1 VLITV
6 WLCEPALPL
15 TVLGTGDKFASV
27 AALSCGTWSLESLCR
42 FPFICAHGFLCDLFS
57 PSRFT
62 GRPLNGDSTS
72 AFNNSMHRLAVWPGN
87 LVTVGRLRLRL
98 PKHTRR

>member
-1 VLITV
+1 VHTV
-6 WLCEPALPL
+6 SFV
-15 TVLGTGDKFASV
+15 T
-27 AALSCGTWSLESLCR
+27 
-42 FPFICAHGFLCDLFS
+42 LFS
-57 PSRFT
+57 HLKFT